1 MMVFDKG
8 AIVIIG
14 PGLLKIFGADLG
26 HQLFPMTYLGSML
39 AFILSPLS

>member
-26 HQLFPMTYLGSML
+26 H
-39 AFILSPLS
+39 